1 MAVGSHVHS
10 GAWVVFKGRDRWW
23 RRTGRQRRLHLSR
36 RLLARPV
43 LRGTLPRVCRVRI
56 TLPGAFVVQW
66 NVRLVALAHLDGR
79 GALARA
85 GLTRIVARP
94 THIEHRVLRQPAVK
108 VALRRLRVV
117 LEAGG
122 PLLLGRQKSGGTGRR
137 PAEGQIEAQVGTEIS
152 LVGVPGGDA
161 ERV

>member
-10 GAWVVFKGRDRWW
+10 GAWVVFKGRYRWW
-23 RRTGRQRRLHLSR
+23 RRTGRQRGQHLSR

-43 LRGTLPRVCRVRI
+43 LRDTLARVCRVRI
-56 TLPGAFVVQW
+56 TLPVPSIVQW

-85 GLTRIVARP
+85 GLTRIIARP

-108 VALRRLRVV
+108 VALRRLRIV

-122 PLLLGRQKSGGTGRR
+122 PLLLGREKTRGTGRR
-137 PAEGQIEAQVGTEIS
+137 PAEVQVEAQVG
-152 LVGVPGGDA
+152 A
-161 ERV
+161 EVILF

>member
-10 GAWVVFKGRDRWW
+10 GAGAVFKGRYRWW

-36 RLLARPV
+36 WLLARPV
-43 LRGTLPRVCRVRI
+43 LRDTLPRVCRVRI
-56 TLPGAFVVQW
+56 TLPVPSVVQW

-122 PLLLGRQKSGGTGRR
+122 PLLLGRQKSGGAGGAA
-137 PAEGQIEAQVGTEIS
+137 AEGS
-152 LVGVPGGDA
+152 GGGQ
-161 ERV
+161 